1 MATPPARASL
11 FPVGALLPASG
22 KTYWAE
28 FYDYVYALLGATG
41 TTAAARNALEV
52 PVYNY
57 LLNPDGAIYQR
68 TVAASAD
75 DTYIDDRW
83 YILTQTATATPSQVS
98 NPEDGYRYALRLT
111 QSQASAQRLGRAQ
124 IGRAHV

>member
-1 MATPPARASL
+1 MSNWRRDLYAARDRD
-11 FPVGALLPASG
+11 P
-22 KTYWAE
+22 
-28 FYDYVYALLGATG
+28 
-41 TTAAARNALEV
+41 AARNALEV

-111 QSQASAQRLGRAQ
+111 QSQASARLPPPSPSRRLLPDRCSPKPKWPAKS
-124 IGRAHV
+124 AS